1 MKRLDLVQRYPTSVS
16 IDRVGKKFREKSCV
30 TWNTYRENIYIYI
43 YRERSIKMEGDR
55 RGVSRRSSVKRVAI

>member
-1 MKRLDLVQRYPTSVS
+1 MNGSISFNDIQPLFELIEQEKRVALLGTR
-16 IDRVGKKFREKSCV
+16 IE
-30 TWNTYRENIYIYI
+30 EIYIYI

>member
-30 TWNTYRENIYIYI
+30 TWNTYRENIYIE
-43 YRERSIKMEGDR
+43 RERSIKMEGDR

>member
-1 MKRLDLVQRYPTSVS
+1 MNGS
-16 IDRVGKKFREKSCV
+16 ISFNDIQPLFELIEQEKSFEKRV
-30 TWNTYRENIYIYI
+30 ALLGTRIEKIYI

>member
-1 MKRLDLVQRYPTSVS
+1 MNGS
-16 IDRVGKKFREKSCV
+16 ISFNDIQPLFQLIEQEKSFEKRV
-30 TWNTYRENIYIYI
+30 ALLGTRIEKIYI